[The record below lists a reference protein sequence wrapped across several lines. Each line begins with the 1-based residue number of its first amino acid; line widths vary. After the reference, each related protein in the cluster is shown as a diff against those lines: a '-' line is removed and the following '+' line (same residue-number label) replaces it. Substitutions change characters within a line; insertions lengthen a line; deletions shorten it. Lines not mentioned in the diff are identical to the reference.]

1 MLAEAIGCVA
11 GQVVD
16 LFFQSIA
23 KHGLDDL
30 VNAIRHER
38 RLYLRMALAGQG
50 DPRIKEDRDAGN
62 DYLYGG
68 AGSNTLFGGN
78 GDDVFAFNGDDV
90 GNGFNLVRD
99 YEAGDTVELFNTVD
113 ADVVFEQVGNS
124 TLLSVDGNF
133 VALFENTDANDIVWS
148 TVAPAG

>member
-1 MLAEAIGCVA
+1 MVSGRCQARSTTWFA
-11 GQVVD
+11 GR
-16 LFFQSIA
+16 
-23 KHGLDDL
+23 
-30 VNAIRHER
+30 N
-38 RLYLRMALAGQG
+38 
-50 DPRIKEDRDAGN
+50 P
-62 DYLYGG
+62 
-68 AGSNTLFGGN
+68 AGSRRS
-78 GDDVFAFNGDDV
+78 NGDDV